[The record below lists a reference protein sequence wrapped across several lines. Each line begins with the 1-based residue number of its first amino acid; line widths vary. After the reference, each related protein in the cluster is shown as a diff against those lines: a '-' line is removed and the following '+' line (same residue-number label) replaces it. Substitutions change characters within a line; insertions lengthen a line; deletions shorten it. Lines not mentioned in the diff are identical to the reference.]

1 MQTKTEKLIEKAL
14 LALKEAG
21 LVAPLNI
28 EISTEPDKTPVAIVN
43 GQRRLLSKAVYE
55 KLTE

>member
-1 MQTKTEKLIEKAL
+1 MQPKTEELIEKAL

-21 LVAPLNI
+21 FVAPLTI
-28 EISTEPDKTPVAIVN
+28 EISTEPDGMPVVSVN
-43 GQRRLLSKAVYE
+43 GKRRFLSKAVYN